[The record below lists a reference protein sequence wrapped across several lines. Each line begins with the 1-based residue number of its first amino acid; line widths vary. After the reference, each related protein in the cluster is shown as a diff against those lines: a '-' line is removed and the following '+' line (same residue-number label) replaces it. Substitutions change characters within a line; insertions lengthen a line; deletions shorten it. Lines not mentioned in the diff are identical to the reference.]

1 MPLTLS
7 IFKSVIPGKVRN
19 ISFLLAICIVIIS
32 QTFSS
37 GCARKANK
45 QVFILKAGHVA
56 NTDHTWHKALKYFSD
71 ILFERSNGKI
81 ILKVFPNEQ
90 LGKEIELIRSIKTG
104 IADMTI
110 TGGTLQ
116 NWTDIV
122 AFSDMPF
129 IFRDSV
135 HMKKLANGPI
145 GKEMEQRIL
154 EETGI
159 RIVTYFQ
166 RGPRHLTSNRPI
178 VNPADLNGLVVR
190 VPNVPSYTV
199 AWRSLG
205 ANPTP
210 MAMSEVFTSLQ
221 QGTIEAQEN
230 PLAMISS
237 TNLYEVQDYVNL
249 TAHVLS
255 WAYVVIGDKQFQ
267 AMPADLK
274 DIFMEAAKDMQFIEH
289 QLFLNNQTK
298 LRAQLEN
305 KGMKFI
311 EAEKLS
317 FQQIGSQAVYE
328 SLSREMKDIYNRI
341 SAIE

>member
-1 MPLTLS
+1 MR
-7 IFKSVIPGKVRN
+7 IPSL
-19 ISFLLAICIVIIS
+19 ILAIAVISIS
-32 QTFSS
+32 LTCSQGCDRKKKEEIFTF
-37 GCARKANK
+37 
-45 QVFILKAGHVA
+45 KAGHLA
-56 NTDHTWHKALKYFSD
+56 NTDHTWHKALEYFKD
-71 ILFERSNGKI
+71 IIYERSDGKI
-81 ILKVFPNEQ
+81 VIEIYPNEQ
-90 LGKEIELIRSIKTG
+90 LGKELELIRSIKTG

-110 TGGTLQ
+110 TGGSLQ

-122 AFSDMPF
+122 AFTDMPF

-135 HMKKLANGPI
+135 HMKKLADGPI
-145 GKEMEQRIL
+145 GKEMENRIL

-159 RIVTYFQ
+159 RILTYFQ

-178 VNPADLNGLVVR
+178 RSSSDLNGLIVR
-190 VPNVPSYTV
+190 VPNVPSYTITWS
-199 AWRSLG
+199 ALG

-210 MAMSEVFTSLQ
+210 MALSEVFTSLQ

-267 AMPADLK
+267 EMPQDLQL
-274 DIFMEAAKDMQFIEH
+274 IFMEAAKDMQQYEH
-289 QLFLNNQTK
+289 QLFLKNEAL
-298 LRAQLEN
+298 LRDYLES

-311 EAEKLS
+311 EVDNMS
-317 FQQIGSQAVYE
+317 FRQTGSQAIYQ
-328 SLSREMKDIYNRI
+328 SLSRDMKDIYDRI
-341 SAIE
+341 VDIE

>member
-1 MPLTLS
+1 MEIT
-7 IFKSVIPGKVRN
+7 KVRI
-19 ISFLLAICIVIIS
+19 ISFLFAIAVVSLLQSCLMSCESKRNQQIF
-32 QTFSS
+32 TF
-37 GCARKANK
+37 KM
-45 QVFILKAGHVA
+45 GHVA
-56 NTDHTWHKALKYFSD
+56 NTDHTWHKAFGYFKE
-71 ILFERSNGKI
+71 IIHERSNGRI
-81 ILKVFPNEQ
+81 IVEIYPNEQ

-135 HMKKLANGPI
+135 HMKKLADGPI
-145 GKEMEQRIL
+145 GKEMEKIIL

-178 VNPADLNGLVVR
+178 KSPADLNGLIVR
-190 VPNVPSYTV
+190 IPNVPSYTI
-199 AWRSLG
+199 AWNALG
-205 ANPTP
+205 ASPTP
-210 MAMSEVFTSLQ
+210 MALSEVFTSLQ

-237 TNLYEVQDYVNL
+237 TNLFEVQDYVNL

-255 WAYVVIGDKQFQ
+255 WAYIVIGDKQFQ
-267 AMPADLK
+267 KMPHELQVM
-274 DIFMEAAKDMQFIEH
+274 FLEAAKDMQHYEH
-289 QLFLNNQTK
+289 QLFLQNEAI
-298 LRAQLEN
+298 LRDNLEK

-311 EAEKLS
+311 EVDSES
-317 FQQIGSQAVYE
+317 FRLKGSPAVYQ
-328 SLSREMKDIYNRI
+328 SLSQDMKDLYNKI
-341 SAIE
+341 IDIE

>member
-1 MPLTLS
+1 M
-7 IFKSVIPGKVRN
+7 IFITHSCSVGSDGQKN
-19 ISFLLAICIVIIS
+19 Q
-32 QTFSS
+32 QTFT
-37 GCARKANK
+37 
-45 QVFILKAGHVA
+45 FKAGHVA
-56 NTDHTWHKALKYFSD
+56 NTDHTWHKALDYFSE
-71 ILFERSNGKI
+71 ILHERSDGRI

-110 TGGTLQ
+110 TGGSLQ

-122 AFSDMPF
+122 GFSDMPF

-135 HMKKLANGPI
+135 HMKKLVDGPI
-145 GKEMEQRIL
+145 GKEMEKRIL

-159 RIVTYFQ
+159 RIITYFI

-178 VNPADLNGLVVR
+178 TSPDDLNGLIIR

-199 AWRSLG
+199 AWDALG

-237 TNLYEVQDYVNL
+237 TNLFEVQDYVNL

-255 WAYVVIGDKQFQ
+255 WAYVVMGDRQFQ
-267 AMPADLK
+267 AMPPELQEV
-274 DIFMEAAKDMQFIEH
+274 FLEAAEEMQQFEH
-289 QLFLNNQTK
+289 RVFLENQTK
-298 LRAQLEN
+298 LRDYLES
-305 KGMKFI
+305 KGVEFI
-311 EAEKLS
+311 EADVTS
-317 FQQIGSQAVYE
+317 FRQKGSEAVYQ
-328 SLSREMKDIYNRI
+328 SLSDEMKDIYNRI
-341 SAIE
+341 VAIE